1 MAIIQNIIL
10 RGAKKRLGGAV
21 LYQQAGRTLARE
33 LAAEVS
39 NPRTD
44 AQMTQRVKWANLV
57 AFYRANKGWMRKAF
71 EGKKPTQSDYNKFMS
86 LNVANSNIYLTKQ
99 EAAVGSCVVGPYK
112 ITEGSLPS
120 IEVYGK
126 DTDWVTNIYVEPDLT
141 VSPTLTVAEFSQ
153 CILNNNAGLR
163 EGDQLSF
170 IRITQQTNN
179 QSGTPYVLVRAYE
192 VMLSRSNNELL
203 ASYWP
208 VELLQVSDLEGKDV
222 LCITNNGNM
231 GAFSIVLS
239 RTIAGKTIVSTQWLT
254 LVNMAS
260 MLSSYTSEAQLNL
273 AQASYGQQTDV
284 FLDSNAAGY
293 ATAGGAELSLM
304 YVKVGDRIVRAN
316 ELLGPY
322 TDLEGKRLELVFN
335 KTLAAGE
342 IVDWEIYGGENGK
355 TLEGT
360 ISGNTY
366 TTEMLEQDEDFVGTL
381 INKIIANSNTAA
393 YEINFS
399 TRAGF
404 E

>member
-57 AFYRANKGWMRKAF
+57 AFYRANKAWMRKAF

-120 IEVYGK
+120 IEVYA
-126 DTDWVTNIYVEPDLT
+126 DSNDFVTNLYYDADMGLDAG
-141 VSPTLTVAEFSQ
+141 LTVAQFSAA
-153 CILNNNAGLR
+153 LLDFNAGLR

-179 QSGTPYVLVRAYE
+179 QSGTPYILVRAYE
-192 VMLSRSNNELL
+192 VVLSRSNNEQLS
-203 ASYWP
+203 SYWP
-208 VELLQVSDLEGKDV
+208 LDLLQMSDLSGQAAV
-222 LCITNNGNM
+222 GVVNNGNM

-239 RTIAGKTIVSTQWLT
+239 RTIAGKTLVSTQWLT
-254 LVNMAS
+254 LVNMAT
-260 MLSSYTSEAQLNL
+260 MLSSYTSAAQLNL

-304 YVKVGDRIVRAN
+304 YVQVGDRIVRAG
-316 ELLGPY
+316 EFLG
-322 TDLEGKRLELVFN
+322 TFVSLENKRLELVFN

-342 IVDWEIYGGENGK
+342 IVDWELFGDGKGK

-360 ISGNTY
+360 ISGNTFL
-366 TTEMLEQDEDFVGTL
+366 TELIGQDEDLAGTV
-381 INKIIANSNTAA
+381 INRIVANSNSAA
-393 YEINFS
+393 YDIIFS
-399 TRAGF
+399 TRAGL

>member
-57 AFYRANKGWMRKAF
+57 AFYRANKTWMRKAF

-86 LNVANSNIYLTKQ
+86 LNVAYSNIYLTKQ

-120 IEVYGK
+120 IEVYADGE
-126 DTDWVTNIYVEPDLT
+126 DWVTNLFLPVDFSIN
-141 VSPTLTVAEFSQ
+141 VSTTVAAFSAA
-153 CILNNNAGLR
+153 LEDNNAGLR

-179 QSGTPYVLVRAYE
+179 QSGTPYILVRAYE
-192 VMLSRSNNELL
+192 VVLSRTNNELL
-203 ASYWP
+203 SSYWP
-208 VELLQVSDLEGKDV
+208 NELIEVATLGGRPVVAIS
-222 LCITNNGNM
+222 NNGNM

-239 RTIAGKTIVSTQWLT
+239 RTIAGKTLVSTQWLT
-254 LVNMAS
+254 LVNMTT
-260 MLSSYTSEAQLNL
+260 MLSSYTSNAQLDL

-304 YVKVGDRIVRAN
+304 YVKIGDRIVRAG
-316 ELLGPY
+316 EFLGNY
-322 TDLEGKRLELVFN
+322 DSLGNKRLELVFN
-335 KTLAAGE
+335 KPLDAGE
-342 IVDWEIYGGENGK
+342 IIDWEIFGGGAAK

-366 TTEMLEQDEDFVGTL
+366 TTEMIEQDQDLEGT
-381 INKIIANSNTAA
+381 IIYKIVANSNHAA
-393 YEINFS
+393 YEINFA
-399 TRAGF
+399 TRAGL

>member
-57 AFYRANKGWMRKAF
+57 AFYRANKAWMRKAF

-120 IEVYGK
+120 IEVYEDG
-126 DTDWVTNIYVEPDLT
+126 DDWVTNLFIARDIVISAST
-141 VSPTLTVAEFSQ
+141 TVAAFSQ
-153 CILNNNAGLR
+153 TLLDNNAGLR
-163 EGDQLSF
+163 EGDQMSF
-170 IRITQQTNN
+170 VRITQQTNN
-179 QSGTPYVLVRAYE
+179 QSGTPYILVRAYE
-192 VMLSRSNNELL
+192 VVLSRSNNELL
-203 ASYWP
+203 SSYWP
-208 VELLQVSDLEGKDV
+208 IDLIEVATIGDKPA
-222 LCITNNGNM
+222 LAIINNGNM

-239 RTIAGKTIVSTQWLT
+239 RTIAGKTLVSTQWLT
-254 LVNMAS
+254 LVNMAT
-260 MLSSYTSEAQLNL
+260 MLSSYTSAAQLNL
-273 AQASYGQQTDV
+273 AQASYGPQTDV

-316 ELLGPY
+316 EFLGPF
-322 TDLEGKRLELVFN
+322 TDLENKRLELVFN
-335 KTLAAGE
+335 KPLAAGE
-342 IVDWEIYGGENGK
+342 IVDWEIFGGGNGK

-366 TTEMLEQDEDFVGTL
+366 TTEMIGQDDDLAGTI
-381 INKIIANSNTAA
+381 INKIVANSDDAT
-393 YEINFS
+393 YSINFE
-399 TRAGF
+399 TRKGF

>member
-57 AFYRANKGWMRKAF
+57 AFYRANKTWMRKAF
-71 EGKKPTQSDYNKFMS
+71 EGKKSTQSDYNKFMS
-86 LNVANSNIYLTKQ
+86 LNVAASNIYLTKQ

-120 IEVYGK
+120 IEVYTGV
-126 DTDWVTNIYVEPDLT
+126 DEWTTNLYVAAGFLFNT
-141 VSPTLTVAEFSQ
+141 STSVADFSQ
-153 CILNNNAGLR
+153 ALLDNNAGLR

-170 IRITQQTNN
+170 IRITQHSNN
-179 QSGTPYVLVRAYE
+179 QSGTPYILVRAYE
-192 VMLSRSNNELL
+192 VVLSRTNNELL
-203 ASYWP
+203 SSYWP
-208 VELLQVSDLEGKDV
+208 TELLEVSPFEDKKAIGILD
-222 LCITNNGNM
+222 NGNM

-239 RTIAGKTIVSTQWLT
+239 RTIAGKTLVSTQWLT
-254 LVNMAS
+254 LVNMDT
-260 MLSSYTSEAQLNL
+260 MLSSYTSAAQLNL

-316 ELLGPY
+316 EFLG
-322 TDLEGKRLELVFN
+322 TFVSLENKRLELVFN
-335 KTLAAGE
+335 KPLAAGE
-342 IVDWEIYGGENGK
+342 IVDWEIFGGDKAK

-360 ISGNTY
+360 ISGNTFL
-366 TTEMLEQDEDFVGTL
+366 TEMIEQDEDLAGT
-381 INKIIANSNTAA
+381 IIFKIVANSNHAA
-393 YEINFS
+393 YEINFA
-399 TRAGF
+399 TRAGL

>member
-1 MAIIQNIIL
+1 MAIIKNIIL

-39 NPRTD
+39 NPRTA
-44 AQMTQRVKWANLV
+44 AQMTQRVKWASLV
-57 AFYRANKGWMRKAF
+57 AFYRANKSWMRKAF

-120 IEVYGK
+120 IEVYA
-126 DTDWVTNIYVEPDLT
+126 DSNDWVSNLFLSDDSDFDDST
-141 VSPTLTVAEFSQ
+141 TVAQFSKA
-153 CILNNNAGLR
+153 LLDNNAGLR

-170 IRITQQTNN
+170 VRITQQTNN
-179 QSGTPYVLVRAYE
+179 QSGTPYILVRAYE
-192 VMLSRSNNELL
+192 VVISRTNNELL
-203 ASYWP
+203 TSYWP
-208 VELLQVSDLEGKDV
+208 VDLIVSSSIEAKPALGV
-222 LCITNNGNM
+222 LNNGNM

-239 RTIAGKTIVSTQWLT
+239 RTIAGKTMVSTQWLT
-254 LVNMAS
+254 LVNMAT
-260 MLSSYTSEAQLNL
+260 MLSTYTSAAQLNL

-316 ELLGPY
+316 EFLG
-322 TDLEGKRLELVFN
+322 TFVSLEGKRLELVFN
-335 KTLAAGE
+335 KPLAAGE
-342 IVDWEIYGGENGK
+342 IVDWELFGDGNGK

-360 ISGNTY
+360 VSGNTFL
-366 TTEMLEQDEDFVGTL
+366 TEMIEQDEVLAGTT
-381 INKIIANSNTAA
+381 INRISANSNTAIYA
-393 YEINFS
+393 INFA
-399 TRAGF
+399 TRAGL